1 MKSYGF
7 FKSLF
12 FITPQKVLLNL
23 FHLHFMPQKTQS
35 RMSTS
40 KVARTG
46 ERWLP
51 GTPATSIVE
60 GLVQGVKE
68 RFFVCFFFGGER
80 IFMDSFLEK
89 MTFSWFYG

>member
-1 MKSYGF
+1 MIFQVTVFHHPPKSSAEPF
-7 FKSLF
+7 PF
-12 FITPQKVLLNL
+12 T
-23 FHLHFMPQKTQS
+23 LHAPKNPKPHVKMGV
-35 RMSTS
+35 MS

-68 RFFVCFFFGGER
+68 RFFVFFFGGGE
-80 IFMDSFLEK
+80 D
-89 MTFSWFYG
+89 FYG